1 MSVSYNYYNDPV
13 LPWTS
18 TRNDE
23 RFIRITK
30 WVLIIF
36 ISIGIII
43 PWLPSPEA
51 EKKPLKQ
58 VAPRLAKLITQKRLH
73 KPVPVPVKKIAKKT
87 LPKKKIKQK
96 PLTAKKKKQVQDK
109 VKNTGMLAMA
119 KDIQSL
125 QNMFDTSTLDTMKP
139 LINNH
144 TQAKTTKQSSVLAR
158 NANRS
163 SGGIDTSKLSR
174 DTATSALAGRKS
186 SNVSSSIDNIKASE
200 RREARSGQN
209 KRPEQEI
216 QLVFDQ
222 YKGKLEALY
231 MRALRKEDP
240 SLAGKVVFELTI
252 SPSGKVIKCRII
264 SSELNSKSL
273 ERKLVISIKSFR
285 FPSRNVETVTVTY
298 PVDFLPS

>member
-1 MSVSYNYYNDPV
+1 MSVSFNYYNDPV

-23 RFIRITK
+23 RFLRITK

-36 ISIGIII
+36 IAIGIII

-73 KPVPVPVKKIAKKT
+73 KPIPVPVKKVAKKT
-87 LPKKKIKQK
+87 LPKKETKRK
-96 PLTAKKKKQVQDK
+96 PITAKKKKQVLDK

-125 QNMFDTSTLDTMKP
+125 QDMFDTSTLDTMKP
-139 LINNH
+139 LNNSH
-144 TQAKTTKQSSVLAR
+144 AQKKSSTQSSVLAS
-158 NANRS
+158 NAKRS

-174 DTATSALAGRKS
+174 DTATRALAGRKS
-186 SNVSSSIDNIKASE
+186 SNVSSSIDDIRA
-200 RREARSGQN
+200 RDQRQVRSGQN

-240 SLAGKVVFELTI
+240 SLEGKVVFELTI

-264 SSELNSKSL
+264 SSELHSKSL
-273 ERKLVISIKSFR
+273 ERKLIASIKSFR
-285 FPSRNVETVTVTY
+285 FSSRNVETVTVTY

>member
-1 MSVSYNYYNDPV
+1 MSVSFNYYNDPV

-23 RFIRITK
+23 RFLRITK

-36 ISIGIII
+36 IAIGIII

-73 KPVPVPVKKIAKKT
+73 IPIPVPVKKVAKKT
-87 LPKKKIKQK
+87 LPKKETKRK
-96 PLTAKKKKQVQDK
+96 PITAKKKKQVLDK
-109 VKNTGMLAMA
+109 VKNTGMLAMT

-125 QNMFDTSTLDTMKP
+125 QDMFDTSTLDTMKP
-139 LINNH
+139 LSNSH
-144 TQAKTTKQSSVLAR
+144 AQKKTSKQSSVLAR
-158 NANRS
+158 NANKS

-174 DTATSALAGRKS
+174 DTATSALAGRKTS
-186 SNVSSSIDNIKASE
+186 KVSSSIDNIKASNQQQ
-200 RREARSGQN
+200 ARSGQN

-216 QLVFDQ
+216 QLVFDR
-222 YKGKLEALY
+222 YKGALEALY
-231 MRALRKEDP
+231 MRTLRKEP
-240 SLAGKVVFELTI
+240 SLEGKVVFELTI
-252 SPSGKVIKCRII
+252 SPSGKVTKCRIV

-273 ERKLVISIKSFR
+273 ERRLVARIKSFR
-285 FPSRNVETVTVTY
+285 FSSQNVETVTVTY